1 MNNEEDW
8 PDRRHRH
15 DVDLT
20 VDVHYPDG
28 HSRKA
33 AVTNLSLDGC
43 RVHGWFRIGNLLDF
57 DLPRIGRIR
66 GQVRWAIG
74 GEAGIQFLRT
84 EADQGSQ
91 QSANG

>member
-15 DVDLT
+15 DVEIT
-20 VDVHYPDG
+20 GEVHYPDG
-28 HSRKA
+28 HSRGVA
-33 AVTNLSLDGC
+33 IANLSLEGC
-43 RVHGWFRIGNLLDF
+43 RVKGWFRIGDMLDVSI
-57 DLPRIGRIR
+57 PKIGRVR

-84 EADQGSQ
+84 EAEQDAER
-91 QSANG
+91 SAGA